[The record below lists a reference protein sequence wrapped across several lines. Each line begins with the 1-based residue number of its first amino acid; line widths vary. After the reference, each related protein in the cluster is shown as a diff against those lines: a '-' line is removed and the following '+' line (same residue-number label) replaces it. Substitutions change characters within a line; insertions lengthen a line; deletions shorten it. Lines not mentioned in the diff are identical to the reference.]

1 MIGVGN
7 FILAIVIG
15 IFAAIC
21 LFILVL
27 LARLMLRRNALSHST
42 PAHSTPGASPGRTP
56 GQFMWTAT
64 LPVIVALVA
73 VPALRIWYFEN
84 TVPVADL
91 TVQMTGKMWSWTYQ
105 YPDYGNLIFVAPM
118 LSNPSP
124 GTGGELGRPG
134 ADNHIVVPVGKTV
147 RIVTMGGS
155 LIYSWAIPSI
165 GAKVTALPGQTNQSW
180 FKPAKEGRYYGKC
193 FELCGLP
200 HVFKPI
206 EVEVVSPQRFDRW
219 AAEMRLRLAATKTA
233 TRAPD
238 ER

>member
-7 FILAIVIG
+7 LIVGIVIG
-15 IFAAIC
+15 TFATIC
-21 LFILVL
+21 LFL
-27 LARLMLRRNALSHST
+27 LFLLSRLMLRRNALSHSA
-42 PAHSTPGASPGRTP
+42 PSAFPGLRSRELI
-56 GQFMWTAT
+56 WTLT

-73 VPALRIWYFEN
+73 VPALRLWYFKN
-84 TVPVADL
+84 ANPVADL
-91 TVQMTGKMWSWTYQ
+91 TIQVTGKMWSWTYQ
-105 YPDYGNLIFVAPM
+105 YPDYGNFSVEVPM

-124 GTGGELGRPG
+124 GKGDDLGRSG

-165 GAKVTALPGQTNQSW
+165 GAKITGLPGQTNQSW

-200 HVFKPI
+200 HTFRPI
-206 EVEVVSPQRFDRW
+206 EVEVVSPDRFDRW
-219 AAEMRLRLAATKTA
+219 AAEMRLRLDGTKA
-233 TRAPD
+233 VTRAANV
-238 ER
+238 R